1 MLKNVVKRCSLW
13 GFMVFGDFVVFGGYE
28 DSIIFGVD
36 VLCGIWDSIVFVI
49 DGFCDLWGLG
59 LFTIWD

>member
-1 MLKNVVKRCSLW
+1 
-13 GFMVFGDFVVFGGYE
+13 MVFGDFVVFGVSE

-36 VLCGIWDSIVFVI
+36 VLCGIWSFWDSIMFGIFFSGEKKKKNI

-59 LFTIWD
+59 LCTIWD

>member
-1 MLKNVVKRCSLW
+1 VLKSVVRFC
-13 GFMVFGDFVVFGGYE
+13 GFCGLQGSE